1 MPKFHISYTKT
12 ITYTTNEFEIEAPS
26 QISAEAIAD
35 QLIDSFYAGEG
46 EGPLA
51 KHDLWDLDN
60 EEVEVENVEE
70 LTEPDEPTNTTRYS
84 SN

>member
-1 MPKFHISYTKT
+1 MPKFHFTFSKIV
-12 ITYTTNEFEIEAPS
+12 TYVASDVEIEAPNMDK
-26 QISAEAIAD
+26 AEDKAD
-35 QLIDSFYAGEG
+35 QLIAGLYAGD
-46 EGPLA
+46 GPLA
-51 KHDLWDLDN
+51 NHDLWDLDN